1 MEDVFPESLG
11 QKCGCVVYTGV
22 HYTQQNMVY
31 LLKRIKI
38 YLLKLFSRTKIFF
51 SPREM
56 FYLFIYYVFI
66 YVILAYSITVGLL
79 FNQFPA
85 VEHLGHSH
93 FSLLLTTPW

>member
-38 YLLKLFSRTKIFF
+38 YLLKLFSRTKNFF
-51 SPREM
+51 SQGKC
-56 FYLFIYYVFI
+56 FIYLFTMYLFMLFLLILLQLVYY
-66 YVILAYSITVGLL
+66 LTS
-79 FNQFPA
+79 
-85 VEHLGHSH
+85 
-93 FSLLLTTPW
+93 SLWLNI